1 MLSQQVGLPGVPA
14 WNTSI
19 WQTFESPQDAWSWSN
34 SVLEQSLL
42 QALGMPREQDTSS
55 TGAEMMP
62 PPAPVTVPTMSNA
75 DQPGFNTLP
84 ASTRFGNDAFDSFAP
99 LSPAAAAVQP
109 PAAPTANDD
118 FSGFGGFASP
128 PAAAATVVPPAA
140 SVAGDDFGGFG
151 DFASPPAVAAAA
163 KPPAASVAGDDFG
176 GFGDFASPPAVAAA
190 AKPPAA
196 SVAGDDFGGF
206 GGFDSFS
213 SAATTAPNMP
223 NMPPGAQLGTAG
235 KYGSLDPSPTPAA
248 ASSSW
253 VAKLPNLAFVLN
265 EKLDRPSM

>member
-1 MLSQQVGLPGVPA
+1 
-14 WNTSI
+14 
-19 WQTFESPQDAWSWSN
+19 
-34 SVLEQSLL
+34 
-42 QALGMPREQDTSS
+42 MPREQDTSS

-62 PPAPVTVPTMSNA
+62 PPAPVTVPTTSNA
-75 DQPGFNTLP
+75 GQPGFNTLP

-99 LSPAAAAVQP
+99 LSPAAAAVKP

-151 DFASPPAVAAAA
+151 DF
-163 KPPAASVAGDDFG
+163 
-176 GFGDFASPPAVAAA
+176 
-190 AKPPAA
+190 
-196 SVAGDDFGGF
+196 
-206 GGFDSFS
+206 DSFS

-223 NMPPGAQLGTAG
+223 NMPNMPPGAQLGTAS
-235 KYGSLDPSPTPAA
+235 KSGSLDPSLPAAA

-265 EKLDRPSM
+265 KELDRPSMVM

>member
-1 MLSQQVGLPGVPA
+1 
-14 WNTSI
+14 
-19 WQTFESPQDAWSWSN
+19 
-34 SVLEQSLL
+34 
-42 QALGMPREQDTSS
+42 
-55 TGAEMMP
+55 
-62 PPAPVTVPTMSNA
+62 MSNA

-99 LSPAAAAVQP
+99 LSPAAAAVKP

-151 DFASPPAVAAAA
+151 DF
-163 KPPAASVAGDDFG
+163 
-176 GFGDFASPPAVAAA
+176 
-190 AKPPAA
+190 
-196 SVAGDDFGGF
+196 
-206 GGFDSFS
+206 DSFS
-213 SAATTAPNMP
+213 SAATTAPNVP

-235 KYGSLDPSPTPAA
+235 KSGSLDPSPTPAA

>member
-1 MLSQQVGLPGVPA
+1 MGLPGVPA

-42 QALGMPREQDTSS
+42 QALGMPREQDTAS
-55 TGAEMMP
+55 TGAEVMP
-62 PPAPVTVPTMSNA
+62 PPAPVTVPTTSNA
-75 DQPGFNTLP
+75 GQPGFNTLP

-99 LSPAAAAVQP
+99 LSPAAAAVKP
-109 PAAPTANDD
+109 PAAPSANDD

-128 PAAAATVVPPAA
+128 PAAAATVV
-140 SVAGDDFGGFG
+140 
-151 DFASPPAVAAAA
+151 
-163 KPPAASVAGDDFG
+163 PPAASVAGDDFG

-235 KYGSLDPSPTPAA
+235 KSGSLDPSPTPAA

-265 EKLDRPSM
+265 EALDRPSM